1 MLSTIHV
8 KNFAL
13 IDEANVNLGSGLN
26 ILTGETGAGKS
37 ILIDAVNAALGAKVS
52 RDIIGKH
59 GDYALIE
66 LIFVVEEPDKI
77 ALLNE
82 ADVYPEED
90 GTLILS
96 RRITESRN
104 VCRIND
110 ETVTMSKLRA
120 VTGYLIDI
128 HGQHEHQSL
137 LNRQKHLEILD
148 EFAVYQVEAIK
159 QELAEAYRRYRKS
172 QLALNQYEM
181 DEDKR
186 LREMDFLQFEIQEI
200 EDAHLKAGEEEELAA
215 QFKKMSNAGR
225 IVEKLSEV
233 MESIGYDTRDGAGE
247 LIDRGL
253 RALTPL
259 TALDESLG
267 EFYTQLE
274 DVDSIL
280 SGLCRE
286 INDYLAEMNFDSRE
300 MAEVENRLD
309 QIRSLQAKYGS
320 DYEKVME
327 SLEEK
332 KERLTELSEFE
343 ERKAEAQKEYAQAKE
358 QAEKLAGELSA
369 IRKVEAYHL
378 TESIRTALVDLNF
391 LEVQFSM
398 DFHRTDNLSANGFD
412 EMEFL
417 ISTNPGEELRPLGQV
432 ASGGELSRIMLAI
445 KAVLA
450 DVDQIETLIFDEIDT
465 GISGRTAQKVSEKLC
480 YIGRNHQVI
489 CITHLPQIAAMA
501 DSHYRIEKGVSGGRT
516 VTRIDRLTK
525 EQEIEELARLLGG
538 AVITDTVLESAG
550 EMKELATRK
559 KAAL

>member
-1 MLSTIHV
+1 
-8 KNFAL
+8 
-13 IDEANVNLGSGLN
+13 
-26 ILTGETGAGKS
+26 
-37 ILIDAVNAALGAKVS
+37 
-52 RDIIGKH
+52 
-59 GDYALIE
+59 
-66 LIFVVEEPDKI
+66 
-77 ALLNE
+77 
-82 ADVYPEED
+82 
-90 GTLILS
+90 
-96 RRITESRN
+96 
-104 VCRIND
+104 
-110 ETVTMSKLRA
+110 MSKLRA